1 MLTTLP
7 TLLLRWMLKPMFSSD
22 KNIESIAQLVDVL
35 KDYIGLQK
43 EYVKLD
49 VIDKVVRLVTGL
61 TLAIVFVILGVA
73 VLFYLSFALV
83 YWMEPLTG
91 IALAFFIVAVLF
103 AVVLILVFINRK
115 SWIERP
121 LVRFLA
127 NILLN

>member
-1 MLTTLP
+1 MLTTL
-7 TLLLRWMLKPMFSSD
+7 LRQLLRWMLKPMLSSD

-49 VIDKVVRLVTGL
+49 VIDKVVRLVTAL
-61 TLAIVFVILGVA
+61 TLVIVFVILGVA
-73 VLFYLSFALV
+73 VLFYLTFALV

-91 IALAFFIVAVLF
+91 IALAFFMVAVLF
-103 AVVLILVFINRK
+103 AVVLLLVFINRK
-115 SWIERP
+115 TWIERP

-127 NILLN
+127 NTLLN